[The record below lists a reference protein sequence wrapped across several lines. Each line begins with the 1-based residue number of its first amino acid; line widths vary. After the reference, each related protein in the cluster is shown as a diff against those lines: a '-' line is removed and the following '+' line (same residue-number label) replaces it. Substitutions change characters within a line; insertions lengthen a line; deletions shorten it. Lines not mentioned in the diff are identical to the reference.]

1 MAFIDQVQDL
11 TSITASDTDELS
23 QFLKDGV
30 LDVTN
35 KWLAVRPQ
43 DIDLFARESAETT
56 SNASLNLNGA
66 RIISVIREDG
76 VTSNNWR
83 PCRKISPAQQY
94 LVTDTESLS
103 FASKINPAYMVGDA
117 GKISVFPA
125 PGSDPNAFKAYYVN
139 KDPVNSSGSAL
150 IHSHDDILYFPIDK
164 VYLVVMYA
172 GIKLIH
178 ATLAA
183 KSAPVVPVLL
193 DVPTLSITATTP
205 TAISL
210 ATVSYTDAANADAS
224 ATAVSPITVA
234 TVSKADISGDVP
246 TYTKPTMVLGAA
258 PTISDLSISAVQPV
272 APALTSVT
280 FTSIDSALDASASVF
295 TTATVSS
302 ASTYTGSA
310 PAYSKPTIVLGTAPT
325 ISNLSITAVPPDSPT
340 LSESSVTITGVV
352 PDYTAPVFT
361 SASTYLTEMEAG
373 TIGAAAS
380 DIDLEH
386 WFSIAGQIIEDEE
399 DTELAQVH
407 LQKIATFLSAF
418 QADMQNQLNVFNEAN
433 VVYQATLQKDLKDAD
448 FDNQEDA
455 RLVQKYQAELSV
467 YQAEVNAQVQEYQQN
482 LAGDIQVWQAE
493 RSTDLQKYGSDI
505 QNELNEFNKENVAY
519 QSAIQE
525 SIQELQVANQV
536 NLAKAQADLQLAIS
550 NEDRDQQR
558 QLQNGINDM
567 KAIVDDNGRKIAIYQ
582 AEAGIYQAEI
592 GKEVQEYQQNLAGDL
607 QVWQAER
614 QTDLQKYA
622 SDIQNELN
630 EYNKEN
636 VRYQANVQAELAKHN
651 SDLQKAMTQ
660 AQLDA
665 ADAQQE
671 ATQTTNID
679 QFNKAQDQA
688 LDLANRAK
696 QIEDDI
702 SNNSSKVAQF
712 SAEAQHYATQVNE
725 DVQKYT
731 AQVQALSADAQA
743 SVAQHGAELQG
754 TQAEYQW
761 LQDQYTRLKAEYDQA
776 FMIAAPQQQAAP
788 QAARG

>member
-1 MAFIDQVQDL
+1 MAFQDQVQDL

-43 DIDLFARESAETT
+43 DIELFARESAETT

-103 FASKINPAYMVGDA
+103 FASKINPVYMVGNA
-117 GKISVFPA
+117 GKISVFPT
-125 PGSDPNAFKAYYVN
+125 PGADPNAFKAYYVN

-178 ATLAA
+178 ATLAG
-183 KSAPVVPVLL
+183 KSAPVIPVLL
-193 DVPTLSITATTP
+193 DTPTLSITATDP

-210 ATVSYTDAANADAS
+210 TTVNYSAAS
-224 ATAVSPITVA
+224 VTPSTVLSSLTA
-234 TVSKADISGDVP
+234 P

-272 APALTSVT
+272 VPSLTSVT
-280 FTSIDSALDASASVF
+280 FTSIDSALDASAPVF
-295 TTATVSS
+295 TTATVST
-302 ASTYTGSA
+302 AGTYTGSA
-310 PAYSKPTIVLGTAPT
+310 PAYTKPTASLVPAPV
-325 ISNLSITAVPPDSPT
+325 ISNLSINAVPPDFQTQGTSLPT
-340 LSESSVTITGVV
+340 YE
-352 PDYTAPVFT
+352 DAD
-361 SASTYLTEMEAG
+361 
-373 TIGAAAS
+373 AAAWS
-380 DIDLEH
+380 DG
-386 WFSIAGQIIEDEE
+386 SIETEISKLQDYIEDEE
-399 DTELAQVH
+399 DVELANAKVAEINTRFQRASEEFNN
-407 LQKIATFLSAF
+407 KIKQWETENSGESQRYQSEV
-418 QADMQNQLNVFNEAN
+418 QA
-433 VVYQATLQKDLKDAD
+433 
-448 FDNQEDA
+448 
-455 RLVQKYQAELSV
+455 

-482 LAGDIQVWQAE
+482 LAGDIQVWQAQ
-493 RSTDLQKYGSDI
+493 RATDLQKYGSDI
-505 QNELNEFNKENVAY
+505 QNELNEFNKENIAY

-550 NEDRDQQR
+550 NEERDQQR

-567 KAIVDDNGRKIAIYQ
+567 QAIVGDNGRKIDLYQ
-582 AEAGIYQAEI
+582 AEAGLYQAEI

-614 QTDLQKYA
+614 QTDLQKYG

-630 EYNKEN
+630 EFNKEDASFKYE
-636 VRYQANVQAELAKHN
+636 V
-651 SDLQKAMTQ
+651 QKA
-660 AQLDA
+660 L
-665 ADAQQE
+665 ADAQATNQIAMQNGVQE
-671 ATQTTNID
+671 ARDAIEN
-679 QFNKAQDQA
+679 NNAQ
-688 LDLANRAK
+688 
-696 QIEDDI
+696 
-702 SNNSSKVAQF
+702 VARF
-712 SAEAQHYATQVNE
+712 SAMAQHYSTQINE
-725 DVQKYT
+725 DIQKYT
-731 AQVQALSADAQA
+731 VQIQALSADAQA
-743 SVAQHGAELQG
+743 SVAQHGSELQG

-776 FMIAAPQQQAAP
+776 FMIATPKQQAAP
-788 QAARG
+788 QAARV